1 MRNGNT
7 YPVRA
12 PRQVSALAK
21 NRGEWETTAGFQT
34 MIHGV
39 FVEHALLAEVRRMKS
54 VIDVRDVQV
63 NEQHERL

>member
-1 MRNGNT
+1 
-7 YPVRA
+7 
-12 PRQVSALAK
+12 
-21 NRGEWETTAGFQT
+21 